1 MFRFTQQKLNY
12 LETFYQ
18 VRILDF
24 VLDVLLF
31 SFQGSGFVYI
41 EGTKTQF
48 LLFRFAVSQ
57 QQLLHHIKSQSRCQ
71 QLISISF

>member
-12 LETFYQ
+12 FETFYQ
-18 VRILDF
+18 VRALDF

-48 LLFRFAVSQ
+48 LLF
-57 QQLLHHIKSQSRCQ
+57 
-71 QLISISF
+71 